1 MESPH
6 VISPHREIATA
17 LLASNNIKY
26 GSTWSDSVQP
36 PVLQHFLNRL
46 IFILQPLLAQ
56 EGGLFKFLLQA
67 ACPVCFGHWSNWN
80 LEKVAKT
87 HRRVA
92 LHSPDIYHYLP
103 CTSYGRR
110 HIAWFSRWCHT
121 FSEYHH
127 TFRLATRQSW
137 KNINMWRE
145 RVLMR
150 SILKTCRY

>member
-56 EGGLFKFLLQA
+56 EGGLFKLLLQA
-67 ACPVCFGHWSNWN
+67 ACPVCFGHWSN
-80 LEKVAKT
+80 EISK
-87 HRRVA
+87 R
-92 LHSPDIYHYLP
+92 SPRPTEEWLSILQIFTIIYHVRPTCVFTLHDFH
-103 CTSYGRR
+103 GDA
-110 HIAWFSRWCHT
+110 ILF
-121 FSEYHH
+121 
-127 TFRLATRQSW
+127 Q
-137 KNINMWRE
+137 NIIT
-145 RVLMR
+145 LFG
-150 SILKTCRY
+150 